1 MNVTFPFQIDPL
13 GFVAEASYADHI
25 EQMIEQILF
34 TRPGERVN
42 LPEFGCGVQ
51 SLVFG
56 STSPELAVAVRSRI
70 EASIQKWLPGVVQ
83 VEAVD
88 ISHTDSTLEIQLRY
102 ALTRTAERRTAR
114 FRL

>member
-1 MNVTFPFQIDPL
+1 MNLTFPFQIDPL
-13 GFVAEASYADHI
+13 GFVAEASYEAHI
-25 EQMIEQILF
+25 EQMLVQILF

-56 STSPELAVAVRSRI
+56 STSPELAAAVRSRI
-70 EASIQKWLPGVVQ
+70 EAAIQKWLPGVVQ
-83 VEAVD
+83 VEAVELTHAD
-88 ISHTDSTLEIQLRY
+88 ATLAIELRY
-102 ALTRTAERRTAR
+102 ALTKTAERRVAR